1 MKFLFFL
8 FFLILILPFSLAVSL
23 SGSPSSLNF
32 NLRQGQEECQNISIF
47 SDSYRG
53 SLYSVIK
60 WADKDY
66 APRSPGEMNLTSDEI
81 SLNIINSPEKI
92 NNFNGEAQ
100 AEVCIS
106 GEEIGNWRGSL
117 EYRTEGGGIAVG
129 VGVWLRVNITEP
141 LPGENFAPKATAKNS
156 NETTIPETIN
166 ENKNLNENAE
176 AAGIT
181 GAVVG
186 TNSNRT
192 IGLIIAIIIVIAGI
206 ILMLYKKFRGKKC
219 GGYYYLHY

>member
-32 NLRQGQEECQNISIF
+32 NLKQGQEECQNISIF

-66 APRSPGEMNLTSDEI
+66 IPKSLGEMNLTSDEI

-117 EYRTEGGGIAVG
+117 EYRTEGGNIGVG
-129 VGVWLRVNITEP
+129 VGFWLKVSIIASS
-141 LPGENFAPKATAKNS
+141 PGEQS
-156 NETTIPETIN
+156 
-166 ENKNLNENAE
+166 NAE

-186 TNSNRT
+186 TGNSRT

-219 GGYYYLHY
+219 GDYYYLHY